1 MSRFAGQAVDITQFM
16 PKDGPQYDM
25 ISDQV
30 MATNSMLRNTGIAA
44 QAQFNTAGTNAAA
57 TAQIGNLKGQMHI
70 TQGNLNATKI
80 LTGAEADAAAAN
92 AKGDAA
98 QFGGMMS
105 GLSGLATGGLGFAQN
120 AGMFGGGGYYG
131 TGPSAPEPGKP
142 IYGSGE
148 PWKTL
153 PAFGTP
159 GSMQKIP

>member
-30 MATNSMLRNTGIAA
+30 MATNSMLRNTGTAA
-44 QAQFNTAGTNAAA
+44 QAQFNTAGANAAA

-80 LTGAEADAAAAN
+80 LTGAEADAATAN

-120 AGMFGGGGYYG
+120 AGMFGGGGTTGDGFTYG
-131 TGPSAPEPGKP
+131 EGDYSFSDNYFDGGSLSGYPTDLGVWTKP
-142 IYGSGE
+142 
-148 PWKTL
+148 
-153 PAFGTP
+153 
-159 GSMQKIP
+159 

>member
-30 MATNSMLRNTGIAA
+30 MATNSMLRNTGTAA
-44 QAQFNTAGTNAAA
+44 QAQFNTAGINSAA
-57 TAQIGNLKGQMHI
+57 TAQVGNLKGQMMI

-105 GLSGLATGGLGFAQN
+105 GLSGLATGGFN
-120 AGMFGGGGYYG
+120 AAGELGMFDKNPANDYSP
-131 TGPSAPEPGKP
+131 TGAPG
-142 IYGSGE
+142 
-148 PWKTL
+148 
-153 PAFGTP
+153 FGADNP
-159 GSMQKIP
+159 DWISWMKSRRS

>member
-30 MATNSMLRNTGIAA
+30 MATNSMLRNTGTAA

-57 TAQIGNLKGQMHI
+57 TAQIGNLKGQMYV

-80 LTGAEADAAAAN
+80 LTGAEADAAAAK
-92 AKGDAA
+92 AQGDAA

-105 GLSGLATGGLGFAQN
+105 GLSGLATGGLGAWKN
-120 AGMFGGGGYYG
+120 ANVFEYGKTPLGAGGGNVGG
-131 TGPSAPEPGKP
+131 TGTLGPN
-142 IYGSGE
+142 YGF
-148 PWKTL
+148 PVDY
-153 PAFGTP
+153 
-159 GSMQKIP
+159 

>member
-70 TQGNLNATKI
+70 THGNLNATKI
-80 LTGAEADAAAAN
+80 LTGAEADAAATIAQ
-92 AKGDAA
+92 GDVA
-98 QFGGMMS
+98 QFGGMME
-105 GLSGLATGGLGFAQN
+105 GLTGIAKGGLGFADEKGWFDKKPTNKTPTKDDISSAYN
-120 AGMFGGGGYYG
+120 AGVFTGFG
-131 TGPSAPEPGKP
+131 
-142 IYGSGE
+142 
-148 PWKTL
+148 
-153 PAFGTP
+153 
-159 GSMQKIP
+159 

>member
-70 TQGNLNATKI
+70 THGNLNATKI
-80 LTGAEADAAAAN
+80 LTGAEAAAAQLEAQ
-92 AKGDAA
+92 GDVA
-98 QFGGMMS
+98 QFGGMME
-105 GLSGLATGGLGFAQN
+105 GFTGIAKGGLGFADEKGWFDKGGNKEVGQEI
-120 AGMFGGGGYYG
+120 GFG
-131 TGPSAPEPGKP
+131 SN
-142 IYGSGE
+142 
-148 PWKTL
+148 
-153 PAFGTP
+153 
-159 GSMQKIP
+159 